1 MNILSSGIRYLTNF
15 KRAYMLSKE
24 MTTELQ
30 VIFREEFGIVITPE
44 NAENV
49 GDALLKYVQLLSK
62 MSDEINLNKGG
73 VNENKWT

>member
-1 MNILSSGIRYLTNF
+1 
-15 KRAYMLSKE
+15 